1 MKAFRVALAV
11 LLLVV
16 SIALIERV
24 MIPRVKC
31 NRWKGDVNRVVRRFH
46 RISDTYQRINLARK
60 NLARCEA
67 CLETFPDDYQLH
79 LLRAANLRILGSYDE
94 AVRTFQH
101 ALTLTERP
109 EIYAQMGEVEI
120 ERGNVEAA
128 KRALL
133 RAAMFNIVY
142 VETVDEPMKSEIYSA
157 VYERIDGLLA
167 AKPGQASPDQ

>member
-24 MIPRVKC
+24 MVPRLRC
-31 NRWKGDVNRVVRRFH
+31 NLWKGDINRIVRRFH
-46 RISDTYQRINLARK
+46 RISDHYQRINLARK
-60 NLARCEA
+60 NLARCAA
-67 CLETFPDDYQLH
+67 CLATFPEDYQLH

-94 AVRTFQH
+94 AVRTFEH

-133 RAAMFNIVY
+133 RAATFNIMY
-142 VETVDEPMKSEIYSA
+142 VETVDEPMKTEIYLA
-157 VYERIDGLLA
+157 VYERNDRLLA
-167 AKPGQASPDQ
+167 AKRGQAAANQ